1 MRSFLFV
8 FLSLCLS
15 TQILAQDEISDPLGP
30 EEMDKQPNFFLDNL
44 EDANN
49 PNENGE
55 VRLFMYL
62 TEDGEYTKEEAWV
75 KPENVYQLYVT
86 STAETAENFP
96 LEVLNFRHLQT
107 LVFPLWKFEEV
118 PSTVSY
124 LPNLEYLD
132 FQGAP
137 ITTLPKELGDLQY
150 LQSVNLSQTKVTKNE
165 IESLREIMPKVTFFQ

>member
-1 MRSFLFV
+1 MRMFLFV
-8 FLSLCLS
+8 FFSLCLS
-15 TQILAQDEISDPLGP
+15 TQILAQGEIADPLGP
-30 EEMDKQPNFFLDNL
+30 EEMNKQPNFFLDNL

-62 TEDGEYTKEEAWV
+62 TEDGEYRKEETWI
-75 KPENVYQLYVT
+75 KPANVYQLYIT
-86 STAETAENFP
+86 STPETANKFP
-96 LEVLNFRHLQT
+96 LEVLNFPHLQT
-107 LVFPLWKFEEV
+107 LVFPLWGFEELH
-118 PSTVSY
+118 PSVAY

-132 FQGAP
+132 LQGAP

-150 LQSVNLSQTKVTKNE
+150 LRTINLSQTKVTKDE

>member
-1 MRSFLFV
+1 M
-8 FLSLCLS
+8 
-15 TQILAQDEISDPLGP
+15 TAQDEIPKPLGP
-30 EEMDKQPNFFLDNL
+30 EEMNNQPNFFLDNL

-55 VRLFMYL
+55 VKLFMYL
-62 TEDGEYTKEEAWV
+62 TENGEYRKEEAWV

-86 STAETAENFP
+86 STPETAEKFP
-96 LEVLNFRHLQT
+96 LEVLGFRHLQT
-107 LVFPLWKFEEV
+107 LVFPLWKFDEV
-118 PSTVSY
+118 PSTISY

-150 LQSVNLSQTKVTKNE
+150 LQSVNLSQTKVTKDE
-165 IESLREIMPKVTFFQ
+165 IESLREKMPKVTFFQ